1 MKSVAK
7 VVARAGHRQRFSGVS
22 FSSGETYQHKLPASR
37 EGATRALFS
46 SLYTRQILKQ
56 GATQLQV
63 GSTSCAAVNWSGFC
77 LQSEQAV
84 RKSHH
89 REGSQRKEFLS
100 AGSFLEDSGK
110 QGRTERGYTECQ
122 SMGAGLAEVAETAEW
137 SGPQAGTNMQSSGE
151 AAGEMPPLG
160 DSGDEAGEAKP
171 GRQKYRERID
181 IDRVYEELGLGKVS
195 AQVRRLL
202 VWQILVFMSLSFQQL
217 VNWWNPLFSSLS
229 ERRSLIAHTIPCLYT
244 PNA

>member
-1 MKSVAK
+1 
-7 VVARAGHRQRFSGVS
+7 
-22 FSSGETYQHKLPASR
+22 
-37 EGATRALFS
+37 
-46 SLYTRQILKQ
+46 
-56 GATQLQV
+56 
-63 GSTSCAAVNWSGFC
+63 
-77 LQSEQAV
+77 
-84 RKSHH
+84 
-89 REGSQRKEFLS
+89 
-100 AGSFLEDSGK
+100 
-110 QGRTERGYTECQ
+110 
-122 SMGAGLAEVAETAEW
+122 MGAGLAEVAETAEW